1 VKVWE
6 LVPAPDFVLTVIL
19 PVFAP
24 LGTVAV
30 ISMSETTVNLA
41 GIVLPK

>member
-1 VKVWE
+1 VNVD
-6 LVPAPDFVLTVIL
+6 LLLALPPAVVTVMF

-30 ISMSETTVNLA
+30 ICVPELTV
-41 GIVLPK
+41 